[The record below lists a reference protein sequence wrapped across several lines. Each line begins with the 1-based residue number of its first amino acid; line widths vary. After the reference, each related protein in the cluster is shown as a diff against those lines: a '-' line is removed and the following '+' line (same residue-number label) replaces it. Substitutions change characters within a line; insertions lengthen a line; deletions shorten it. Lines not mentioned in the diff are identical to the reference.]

1 MLPGTG
7 PDTPAVVVTVAGPDG
22 CAFVHPA
29 RKAVTIR
36 MHAQRIGKNDLF
48 ICFHRLLAL
57 SGAPEI
63 SCDDD
68 KKPAEKQVLMNVLI
82 HPFLAGE
89 QPDSTI
95 FDPFKSGSA
104 VFIASLTFRH
114 SEAMEHGNIRV
125 P

>member
-36 MHAQRIGKNDLF
+36 MHAQRRGKNDLF

-68 KKPAEKQVLMNVLI
+68 KKPAEKQVTFPLGKELT
-82 HPFLAGE
+82 
-89 QPDSTI
+89 D
-95 FDPFKSGSA
+95 
-104 VFIASLTFRH
+104 VFWRTYETL
-114 SEAMEHGNIRV
+114 
-125 P
+125 

>member
-1 MLPGTG
+1 LLY
-7 PDTPAVVVTVAGPDG
+7 PA
-22 CAFVHPA
+22 HQ
-29 RKAVTIR
+29 KY
-36 MHAQRIGKNDLF
+36 
-48 ICFHRLLAL
+48 LAMMT
-57 SGAPEI
+57 
-63 SCDDD
+63 

-104 VFIASLTFRH
+104 VFIASLSFRH